1 MHPHQHP
8 VSKDSPLSI
17 MNCGWTRT
25 RTRWKKKERWKML
38 SRTILPSSSSS
49 RITIIVDFGVKTSSS
64 SGNNSSSSLH
74 LITTASTKDNSPSII
89 PRNEVRRYQRRGS
102 KCASMSSLPGSVV
115 TATGG
120 EVKEQTNSHDK
131 NVYLLLPATTTTVLP
146 VYPATTN
153 EYQKKKTQW
162 W

>member
-1 MHPHQHP
+1 
-8 VSKDSPLSI
+8 
-17 MNCGWTRT
+17 
-25 RTRWKKKERWKML
+25 ML

-102 KCASMSSLPGSVV
+102 KCASMLLVSMSSLPGSVV

-153 EYQKKKTQW
+153 EYQKKKTQ
-162 W
+162 

>member
-1 MHPHQHP
+1 
-8 VSKDSPLSI
+8 
-17 MNCGWTRT
+17 
-25 RTRWKKKERWKML
+25 ML

-115 TATGG
+115 TATYG

-131 NVYLLLPATTTTVLP
+131 NVCY
-146 VYPATTN
+146 
-153 EYQKKKTQW
+153 YQQQQQQSYRSIQPPPMNTKRRRHNDDNKNNGGSSSKNNIRSILWNITIADF
-162 W
+162 

>member
-1 MHPHQHP
+1 MDADA
-8 VSKDSPLSI
+8 VRKNRND
-17 MNCGWTRT
+17 
-25 RTRWKKKERWKML
+25 ERCCQGQ
-38 SRTILPSSSSS
+38 SCPAAAVVVLPSSSTLASKPAAVAA
-49 RITIIVDFGVKTSSS
+49 TTAAL
-64 SGNNSSSSLH
+64 SLH

-153 EYQKKKTQW
+153 EYQKKKTQ
-162 W
+162 

>member
-1 MHPHQHP
+1 
-8 VSKDSPLSI
+8 
-17 MNCGWTRT
+17 
-25 RTRWKKKERWKML
+25 ML

-89 PRNEVRRYQRRGS
+89 PRRYQRRGS
-102 KCASMSSLPGSVV
+102 KCASMFLVSMSSLPGSVV

-153 EYQKKKTQW
+153 EYQKKKTQ
-162 W
+162 